1 MKKSDKDSLEGVVI
15 EDDFGSTNDLPDRD
29 ATMIQPTYYR
39 AENRDLVIGARKLT
53 HNIQK
58 GVDAP
63 S

>member
-29 ATMIQPTYYR
+29 ATMIQPTYYPK
-39 AENRDLVIGARKLT
+39 NR
-53 HNIQK
+53 
-58 GVDAP
+58 